1 MEKVIQPEIKG
12 IYKFF
17 CDAKNCKEEAVSRFQ
32 FNFGYGSDFDLD
44 VIKGDFCNKHSKEL
58 RKSLLAKYKNLT
70 VISDSIYFPR

>member
-12 IYKFF
+12 LSKFF
-17 CDAKNCKEEAVSRFQ
+17 CDAKNCKEEVVSRFQ

-58 RKSLLAKYKNLT
+58 RRHLLSKYKNLKVKT
-70 VISDSIYFPR
+70 HSSY